1 MLACRQAGADD
12 LRSSLQARERL
23 GSTAIGHGIAIPHG
37 RSSTLEAPRG
47 ALLRLEPAVDFN
59 AGRWPGGRSGIRD
72 GRARSLHPPAPD
84 AAVGA
89 GRTLFRRTDFRAA
102 LRSAPDAQAM
112 RTLLLDEA
120 TITRKPRMTTSI
132 TARELFDQQKDKLA
146 LRWLA
151 GLKGDQRMLE
161 AVDTIARRPS
171 LAGYLN
177 AIYPNKV
184 QILGSEEL
192 AWLDSLDSRQRWET
206 IEKII
211 QYRPLALVIS
221 KNQSCPEDLRDA
233 AEESETPL
241 WISPKR
247 GHELLNHLSYHM
259 ARTLA
264 PRVTL
269 HGVFMEIYSIGV
281 LITGEAGSGKSE
293 LALELLSRGHRL
305 VADDAPEFTQI
316 APDVLDGT
324 CPELL
329 QDLLEVRGLGVLNV
343 RDMFGDTAVK
353 KNKYLRLIV
362 HLTRP
367 MTEPN
372 PHGYERL
379 TGDSGSRHVLDLDV
393 PLITLPVMPGRN
405 LAVLTEAATRLH
417 ILRTKGIDPAAMFI
431 ARHSNLLER
440 SSP

>member
-1 MLACRQAGADD
+1 MR
-12 LRSSLQARERL
+12 
-23 GSTAIGHGIAIPHG
+23 
-37 RSSTLEAPRG
+37 
-47 ALLRLEPAVDFN
+47 N
-59 AGRWPGGRSGIRD
+59 A
-72 GRARSLHPPAPD
+72 
-84 AAVGA
+84 
-89 GRTLFRRTDFRAA
+89 
-102 LRSAPDAQAM
+102 
-112 RTLLLDEA
+112 
-120 TITRKPRMTTSI
+120 SI
-132 TARELFDQQKDKLA
+132 TARELFDQLQEKLG

-151 GLKGDQRMLE
+151 GQAGGNRSIE
-161 AVDTIARRPS
+161 SGDTIARRPS

-177 AIYPNKV
+177 AVYPNKV

-192 AWLDSLDSRQRWET
+192 AWLDSLDARLRWET
-206 IEKII
+206 IEKIV
-211 QYRPLALVIS
+211 QFRPLALVIS
-221 KNQSCPEDLRDA
+221 KNQSCPEDLRNA
-233 AEESETPL
+233 AEESATPL
-241 WISPKR
+241 WVAPKR
-247 GHELLNHLSYHM
+247 GHELLNHLSYHL

-343 RDMFGDTAVK
+343 REMFGDTAVK

-362 HLTRP
+362 HLTKP
-367 MTEPN
+367 MTEPS

-379 TGDSGSRHVLDLDV
+379 TGDSGTRHVLDLDV

-440 SSP
+440 RGG

>member
-1 MLACRQAGADD
+1 MR
-12 LRSSLQARERL
+12 
-23 GSTAIGHGIAIPHG
+23 
-37 RSSTLEAPRG
+37 
-47 ALLRLEPAVDFN
+47 N
-59 AGRWPGGRSGIRD
+59 A
-72 GRARSLHPPAPD
+72 
-84 AAVGA
+84 
-89 GRTLFRRTDFRAA
+89 
-102 LRSAPDAQAM
+102 
-112 RTLLLDEA
+112 
-120 TITRKPRMTTSI
+120 SI
-132 TARELFDQQKDKLA
+132 TALELFEQQQDRLA
-146 LRWLA
+146 LRWAA
-151 GLKGDQRMLE
+151 GRKGGSREIDSGE
-161 AVDTIARRPS
+161 TNSRRPS

-177 AIYPNKV
+177 AVYPNKV

-192 AWLDSLDSRQRWET
+192 QWLDSLDPRQRWET

-211 QYRPLALVIS
+211 QFRPLALVIS
-221 KNQSCPEDLRDA
+221 KNQSCPEDLREA
-233 AEESETPL
+233 AEESDTPL
-241 WISPKR
+241 WISPRR
-247 GHELLNHLSYHM
+247 GHELLNHLSYHL

-343 RDMFGDTAVK
+343 REMFGDTAVK

-379 TGDSGSRHVLDLDV
+379 TGDSGTRHVLDLDV

-431 ARHSNLLER
+431 ARHSSLLER
-440 SSP
+440 RGT

>member
-1 MLACRQAGADD
+1 MR
-12 LRSSLQARERL
+12 
-23 GSTAIGHGIAIPHG
+23 
-37 RSSTLEAPRG
+37 
-47 ALLRLEPAVDFN
+47 N
-59 AGRWPGGRSGIRD
+59 A
-72 GRARSLHPPAPD
+72 
-84 AAVGA
+84 
-89 GRTLFRRTDFRAA
+89 
-102 LRSAPDAQAM
+102 
-112 RTLLLDEA
+112 
-120 TITRKPRMTTSI
+120 SI
-132 TARELFDQQKDKLA
+132 TARELFDQLQEKLG

-151 GLKGDQRMLE
+151 GQGGGNRRIE
-161 AVDTIARRPS
+161 SGDTIARRPS

-177 AIYPNKV
+177 AVYPNKV

-192 AWLDSLDSRQRWET
+192 AWLDSLDARLRWET
-206 IEKII
+206 IEKIV
-211 QYRPLALVIS
+211 QFRPLALVIS
-221 KNQSCPEDLRDA
+221 KNQSCPEDLRNA
-233 AEESETPL
+233 AEESATPL
-241 WISPKR
+241 WVAPRR
-247 GHELLNHLSYHM
+247 GHELLNHLSYHL

-343 RDMFGDTAVK
+343 REMFGDTAVK

-362 HLTRP
+362 HLTKP
-367 MTEPN
+367 MTEPS

-379 TGDSGSRHVLDLDV
+379 TGDSGTRHVLDLDV

-440 SSP
+440 RGN